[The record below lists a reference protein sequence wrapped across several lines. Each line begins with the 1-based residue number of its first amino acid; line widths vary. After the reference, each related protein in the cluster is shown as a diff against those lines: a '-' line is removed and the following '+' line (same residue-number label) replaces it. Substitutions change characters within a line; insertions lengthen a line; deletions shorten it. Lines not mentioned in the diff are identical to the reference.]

1 MHDSKINF
9 SPSHMLQINCITIV
23 TITTQ
28 ITGVV
33 FEKISLECQNLMS
46 VTFTCSCTNR
56 CLSLSHR
63 LQNVF
68 PITQQNTNYT
78 ATQYFELVKRLI
90 ALGVCSYTGD
100 V

>member
-46 VTFTCSCTNR
+46 VTFTCS
-56 CLSLSHR
+56 LFLH
-63 LQNVF
+63 
-68 PITQQNTNYT
+68 
-78 ATQYFELVKRLI
+78 
-90 ALGVCSYTGD
+90 
-100 V
+100 